1 MELRHEAARGW
12 TALTGDV
19 AEQVAAMTSPA
30 SPHRKGSLESQEQS
44 LGAQRRLRG
53 ALCPVTRWTHR
64 RTLRRDMSPQ
74 GPRENRLRTGP
85 GHFPVATRGCGSV
98 PPTCVPESHTEAPG
112 GCAGWDAGPQK
123 THLLPDPQNLR
134 IRGYLEKQSSRCYQ
148 RRI

>member
-12 TALTGDV
+12 TALTRDV

-64 RTLRRDMSPQ
+64 RTLRRDMPPPGS
-74 GPRENRLRTGP
+74 PREPPQDGTRALSCGNP
-85 GHFPVATRGCGSV
+85 GLWLSP
-98 PPTCVPESHTEAPG
+98 
-112 GCAGWDAGPQK
+112 
-123 THLLPDPQNLR
+123 
-134 IRGYLEKQSSRCYQ
+134 IYLCP
-148 RRI
+148 